1 MMPLPLSRIETTIIL
16 FREAGALNPH
26 SLWVLPLVTA
36 VFDVMR
42 RADTEADCK
51 HVSPQNHRVADEEIR
66 SRYYLNLLRYLG
78 SASRFRQSFVTIG
91 ADLAQRRSQN

>member
-1 MMPLPLSRIETTIIL
+1 MMLLPLSRIETTIIL

-26 SLWVLPLVTA
+26 SLWLLPLVTA

-51 HVSPQNHRVADEEIR
+51 HV
-66 SRYYLNLLRYLG
+66 
-78 SASRFRQSFVTIG
+78 
-91 ADLAQRRSQN
+91 